1 MMHRMHWLMC
11 IATAILLFSNENMA
25 FGNEELYSSGAP
37 DDDFAGNAHDLDDA
51 ADLSGNS
58 ILHDLGSSSEI
69 NKAKK
74 KQKTARICPSFMKEK
89 RVCECSARAV
99 IPAGAKE
106 IEKFNFTAS
115 SHSNVLSVPVIP
127 TAGAAPE
134 KTDKKGAKKTDKKGR
149 MMVTVKNQECSQYS
163 TASKTG
169 GWCFRADESGR
180 VRHSLTIDLTSPRS
194 IVGISMAGNTLG
206 VPNLP
211 KGEPEYTVYPSAGFK
226 GYCAPWKKGKKSIE
240 WPFQDSQL
248 Y

>member
-11 IATAILLFSNENMA
+11 IATAILLLSNENMA

-99 IPAGAKE
+99 IPAVAKE

-134 KTDKKGAKKTDKKGR
+134 KTDKKGAKKTDKK
-149 MMVTVKNQECSQYS
+149 
-163 TASKTG
+163 